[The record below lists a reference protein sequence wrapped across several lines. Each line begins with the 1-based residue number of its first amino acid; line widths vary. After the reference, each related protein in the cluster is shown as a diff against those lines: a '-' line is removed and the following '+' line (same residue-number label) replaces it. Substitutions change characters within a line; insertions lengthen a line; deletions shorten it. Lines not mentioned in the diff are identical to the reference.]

1 MPLADLYQEVIM
13 DHYARPRNKGELA
26 DAHLDCQEENPLC
39 GDRIRVQARLA
50 PPPGDAA
57 VAPHGAAPGGPTA
70 EAAPGEAAGAVAP
83 DAVLKEVRFSG
94 RGCSISQASASMLTQ
109 AMRGRTAAEARRLI
123 ARFLAMVRGEPGDY
137 AELGELQAL
146 RGVTRYPV
154 RVKCA
159 TLAWHVLER
168 ALADPAACRASTP
181 PAGPEAGPEP
191 LDGPVPGRPPHHS
204 PRAAIGPDSGNR
216 NQDL

>member
-13 DHYARPRNKGELA
+13 DHYARPRNRGELE
-26 DAHLDCQEENPLC
+26 DAHLDCLDENPFC

-50 PPPGDAA
+50 PPPADAPRKAGDQAGGAAVEASPGDAA
-57 VAPHGAAPGGPTA
+57 TEASRGGAEVPG
-70 EAAPGEAAGAVAP
+70 
-83 DAVLKEVRFSG
+83 DAVLEEVRFSG
-94 RGCSISQASASMLTQ
+94 CGCSISQASASMLTQ
-109 AMRGRTAAEARRLI
+109 AVHGRTAAEARRLI
-123 ARFLAMVRGEPGDY
+123 ERFLAMVRGEPGDY

-168 ALADPAACRASTP
+168 ALADPGACRAP
-181 PAGPEAGPEP
+181 GDAHAGVTGGE
-191 LDGPVPGRPPHHS
+191 R
-204 PRAAIGPDSGNR
+204 
-216 NQDL
+216 Q